1 MPQRISSAESNGPAK
16 SNRNLVEQRHG
27 FTFRQGT
34 AARLAGRGGN
44 RDALRSA
51 QIAMT
56 QVYFE
61 GSSGADPRD
70 VIQVHRIVAEGRR
83 NEESGGAMKQV
94 PAEQKDRDE
103 QRSILVS
110 IDTNED
116 CGADGGGS
124 GESMSKP
131 TRITCRCHVKNLVAV
146 SAQEV
151 QDQLARK
158 FKNFT
163 YHPSRKDSDS
173 APALSK
179 DFGKTVPVV
188 CVCVQGG
195 KGTVDTVLQ
204 VSG

>member
-1 MPQRISSAESNGPAK
+1 MPQRISSAESKGSAK
-16 SNRNLVEQRHG
+16 SNKDLVEQRHG
-27 FTFRQGT
+27 FTYRHGS

-61 GSSGADPRD
+61 VNSGADPQD
-70 VIQVHRIVAEGRR
+70 IIQVHRIIAESRR
-83 NEESGGAMKQV
+83 NEESGEAQKQV
-94 PAEQKDRDE
+94 RAEQKDRE
-103 QRSILVS
+103 QQRSIVVS
-110 IDTNED
+110 IDIDED

-124 GESMSKP
+124 GISISKP
-131 TRITCRCHVKNLVAV
+131 TRIMCRCHVKNLIAV

-158 FKNFT
+158 FKDFT
-163 YHPSRKDSDS
+163 YHPSRKGSDS

-195 KGTVDTVLQ
+195 AGTVDTVLQ
-204 VSG
+204 V